1 MLTSSQRSIL
11 TDVRTV
17 IIDEVHAM
25 AATKRG
31 AHLALSLERLSAICK
46 EEPQRVAL
54 SATQRPLEEVARF
67 VGGNRPVTIVD
78 AGVRKELDLEV
89 RVPVDDLADLG
100 YRPESG
106 PGLPSP
112 LADVQGATDGGARS
126 IWPAI
131 YPELLELVRTHR
143 STLIFVN
150 SRRLAERL
158 ALRLNELAEAP
169 VARAHH
175 GSLSREARSEIEEA
189 LKAGDLPCLVATSS
203 LELGIDMGAIDLV
216 CQVESPGSVARG
228 MQRVG
233 RSGHQVG
240 EPSRGRIFP
249 KFRGDLLECAVVAG
263 RMELGLIEE
272 TRVPKNPL
280 DVLSQQ
286 LVAACSEGP
295 VAVDDL
301 YALVLRAYPYRDL
314 PRGQFDGVLDL
325 LAGRYPSD
333 EFAELRPRLVWDRVE
348 GTVRA
353 RDGAIRIAIA
363 NAGTIPDR
371 GLFGVFLVDG
381 SGRVGELDEE
391 MVYEARERQVFL
403 LGASSWRIEEIT
415 RDRVLVSP
423 APGVPGAIPFWKGD
437 QVGRPAE
444 LGAAV
449 GQLTREIAA
458 LSDDAAGQQLIEQH
472 ACDPRAATNL
482 VSFIRDQE
490 GATGV
495 VPSDR
500 TIVVERFRDEIGDWR
515 LCILSPFGGRV
526 HAPWALALGAELQRT
541 TGIEVQALWS
551 DDGIIIH
558 LPDTETVPDA
568 ELVALDPET
577 VEDIVVGQLGGSAL
591 YGARFRE
598 NAARA
603 LLIPR
608 RRPGQRTPLWQQ
620 RLRAQSLLQVAERY
634 GSFPIILETYREL
647 LQDHFDLTALREL
660 LRRLRRREIS
670 LVSVETAEASP
681 FAQSLAF
688 DFVARAMYEDDT
700 PAAERRMQ
708 ALTLDRDLLRELLG
722 GDELRDLLDPEA
734 LETVERDLAAA
745 PGPGADGLHDLLRR
759 SGDLTHAELAERG
772 DLIDAAAQLVA
783 ERRALWVSIAG
794 EQRLI
799 AIEDVGRFRD
809 ALGVSPPSGIP
820 AVFLEPV
827 EHALASLLAR
837 FARRRGPFTTHEAA
851 TRYGLAEHVAEA
863 ELAALEAAGRL
874 VRGGLRPGGTGID
887 WCDPD
892 VLRRI
897 RRASV
902 AALRREIEPVE
913 PAALARFS
921 PAWHGIERGG
931 RGSLDRLRDV
941 LVPLQ
946 WLPLAPDVWERDV
959 LARRVEGYRS
969 SWLDEL
975 CATGELVWVGAE
987 GGRVSLLYRDEAPL
1001 FGPPPGAAPAPHGEA
1016 HEAVR
1021 AVLAAQPRFLGEVAA
1036 ATGLGHSELTAT
1048 LWDLASA
1055 GEITNDTFASLRTPR
1070 TAPAPRQAARVAG
1083 RRLARRRSAPAGA
1096 SLGRWSATAAL
1107 YVNAAEPGERARAIA
1122 ELLLERHGVL
1132 TRRAV

>member
-1 MLTSSQRSIL
+1 MATDVAPASSFGAATQRWFERAFGTPTPAQAGAWPAIARGEHVLVCAPTGSGKTLAAFLAGLDRLLGEERTPGTGPALLYLSPLKALNYDVERNLRAPLAGIRAMAAAAGEELREVEVAVRTGDTPADARRRMARRPPDILITTPESLFLMLTSSQRSIL

-106 PGLPSP
+106 PGPPSP

-233 RSGHQVG
+233 RAGHQVG

-272 TRVPKNPL
+272 TRVPRNPL

-391 MVYEARERQVFL
+391 MVHEAREGQVFL

-458 LSDDAAGQQLIEQH
+458 LPDEAAGQQLIEQH

-490 GATGV
+490 RATGV

-681 FAQSLAF
+681 F
-688 DFVARAMYEDDT
+688 
-700 PAAERRMQ
+700 
-708 ALTLDRDLLRELLG
+708 
-722 GDELRDLLDPEA
+722 
-734 LETVERDLAAA
+734 
-745 PGPGADGLHDLLRR
+745 
-759 SGDLTHAELAERG
+759 
-772 DLIDAAAQLVA
+772 
-783 ERRALWVSIAG
+783 
-794 EQRLI
+794 
-799 AIEDVGRFRD
+799 
-809 ALGVSPPSGIP
+809 
-820 AVFLEPV
+820 
-827 EHALASLLAR
+827 
-837 FARRRGPFTTHEAA
+837 
-851 TRYGLAEHVAEA
+851 
-863 ELAALEAAGRL
+863 
-874 VRGGLRPGGTGID
+874 
-887 WCDPD
+887 
-892 VLRRI
+892 
-897 RRASV
+897 
-902 AALRREIEPVE
+902 
-913 PAALARFS
+913 
-921 PAWHGIERGG
+921 
-931 RGSLDRLRDV
+931 
-941 LVPLQ
+941 
-946 WLPLAPDVWERDV
+946 
-959 LARRVEGYRS
+959 
-969 SWLDEL
+969 
-975 CATGELVWVGAE
+975 
-987 GGRVSLLYRDEAPL
+987 
-1001 FGPPPGAAPAPHGEA
+1001 
-1016 HEAVR
+1016 
-1021 AVLAAQPRFLGEVAA
+1021 
-1036 ATGLGHSELTAT
+1036 
-1048 LWDLASA
+1048 
-1055 GEITNDTFASLRTPR
+1055 
-1070 TAPAPRQAARVAG
+1070 
-1083 RRLARRRSAPAGA
+1083 
-1096 SLGRWSATAAL
+1096 
-1107 YVNAAEPGERARAIA
+1107 
-1122 ELLLERHGVL
+1122 
-1132 TRRAV
+1132 